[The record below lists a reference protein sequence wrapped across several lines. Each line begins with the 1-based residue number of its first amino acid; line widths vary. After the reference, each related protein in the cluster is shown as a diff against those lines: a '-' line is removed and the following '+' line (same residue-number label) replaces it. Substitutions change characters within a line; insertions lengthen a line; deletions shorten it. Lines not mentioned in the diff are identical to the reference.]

1 MHINKQNKHVHYED
15 MDFLNPY
22 VLCLNK
28 QKKLVQCEHMIH
40 SIFFFLVDHPCLQ
53 SNENASKPPK
63 QNQKVRKNIVN
74 QNFEFTIE
82 V

>member
-28 QKKLVQCEHMIH
+28 QKKQVQCEHMIH
-40 SIFFFLVDHPCLQ
+40 NIFFFFGRLT
-53 SNENASKPPK
+53 
-63 QNQKVRKNIVN
+63 I
-74 QNFEFTIE
+74 FTIQWKCIKATKKKPKGKKKNCQSKTLNSQ
-82 V
+82 

>member
-40 SIFFFLVDHPCLQ
+40 SIFFFGVDHPCSQ
-53 SNENASKPPK
+53 SNENASKPPRK
-63 QNQKVRKNIVN
+63 NQKVRKKIVN